1 MSVRMKASAQGWLDL
16 MPLVANRGWRAR
28 KQDDGTIRDRSGRC
42 PICALAHELSKGQ
55 IDHYVRAHIA
65 VRELGLDETRG
76 FKDIVAAA
84 DWKSAPLRRDLMAA
98 LGLPYDRSRA

>member
-1 MSVRMKASAQGWLDL
+1 MSVRMKASAQDWLDL

-28 KQDDGTIRDRSGRC
+28 KNDEEAIRDWSGRC
-42 PICALAHELSKGQ
+42 PICALVHELSEGQ

-65 VRELGLDETRG
+65 ARKLDLGKTKG

-98 LGLPYDRSRA
+98 LGITYDRNWA